1 MDPKM
6 EGSTMESTQEKT
18 TVLSESDDAIPEMI
32 ERSQRAFRR
41 DLDDLLKTHYRQWV
55 AYHGDERVG
64 FAKTQTELYQRCLSN
79 GWKEDE
85 FVVRSVQPQMPD
97 DDLQI

>member
-1 MDPKM
+1 MDR
-6 EGSTMESTQEKT
+6 SQENT
-18 TVLSESDDAIPEMI
+18 TVLTEDDDAVPEMI
-32 ERSQRAFRR
+32 ERSQQAFRR

-64 FAKTQTELYQRCLSN
+64 FARTQTELYQRCLSK

-85 FVVRSVQPQMPD
+85 FVVRSVEPQVED
-97 DDLQI
+97 EDLQI